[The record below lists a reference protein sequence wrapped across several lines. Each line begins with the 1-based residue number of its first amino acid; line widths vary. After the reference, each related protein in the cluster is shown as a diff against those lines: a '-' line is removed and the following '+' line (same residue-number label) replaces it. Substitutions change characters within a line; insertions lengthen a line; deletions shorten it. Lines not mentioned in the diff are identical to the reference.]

1 MNNPTR
7 PRPAMEINGPSRFR
21 HPKSPS
27 TDRFLGVYPIVSP
40 TDHPSSSSAVGEEL
54 NEDDIF
60 FSGDFSHNSNGSS
73 FAGGLQNPSPSS
85 SPRNHK
91 SFPHSENFGILAAIR
106 DPSLPHSH
114 FYQKPSISTSTSSS
128 SSATSVSSSSRL
140 IPSIPK
146 PPQERIPIVSSSSS
160 SSSGRFH
167 QSVPVSVP
175 MLAKKMRR
183 NREFDDYY
191 DVDVEEEGEMLP
203 PHEIVARSL
212 AQSPMLSC
220 SVLEGVGRTLKGR
233 DLRQYIC
240 LRVILTPVRFG
251 SDSKSTVQVQRFK

>member
-7 PRPAMEINGPSRFR
+7 PRPTMEINGPSRFR

-27 TDRFLGVYPIVSP
+27 TDRFLGVYSHAPP
-40 TDHPSSSSAVGEEL
+40 FDQPSSSSAAAEEL

-60 FSGDFSHNSNGSS
+60 FSGDFSDNSNGYNS
-73 FAGGLQNPSPSS
+73 AGGFQNSLHQISPSS

-106 DPSLPHSH
+106 DPSRPHFH
-114 FYQKPSISTSTSSS
+114 FYQKASISTSASSS
-128 SSATSVSSSSRL
+128 SSATSVSSSSSSSSSRL

-146 PPQERIPIVSSSSS
+146 PPQERIPIVSSYSSS
-160 SSSGRFH
+160 LGRFH
-167 QSVPVSVP
+167 QSAPVNVPI
-175 MLAKKMRR
+175 LAKTMGR
-183 NREFDDYY
+183 NREFDNDY
-191 DVDVEEEGEMLP
+191 DLDVEEEREMLP

-212 AQSPMLSC
+212 AQSPMLAC

-233 DLRQYIC
+233 DLRQ
-240 LRVILTPVRFG
+240 VRNAVWRQTGFI
-251 SDSKSTVQVQRFK
+251 D

>member
-7 PRPAMEINGPSRFR
+7 PRSTMEINGPSRF
-21 HPKSPS
+21 HHLKSPS
-27 TDRFLGVYPIVSP
+27 TDRFLGFSP
-40 TDHPSSSSAVGEEL
+40 HAPPFDQPSSSSAAAEEL

-60 FSGDFSHNSNGSS
+60 FSGDFSDNSNGYNS
-73 FAGGLQNPSPSS
+73 AGGFQNSLHQISPSS

-106 DPSLPHSH
+106 DASRPHFH
-114 FYQKPSISTSTSSS
+114 FYQKPSISTSASSS
-128 SSATSVSSSSRL
+128 SSATSVSSSSSSSRL

-160 SSSGRFH
+160 SLGRFH
-167 QSVPVSVP
+167 QSAPVNVPI
-175 MLAKKMRR
+175 LAKTMRR
-183 NREFDDYY
+183 NGEFDNDC
-191 DVDVEEEGEMLP
+191 DLDVEEEGEMLP

-212 AQSPMLSC
+212 AQSPMLAC

-233 DLRQYIC
+233 DLRQVLNLIAK
-240 LRVILTPVRFG
+240 L
-251 SDSKSTVQVQRFK
+251 K